1 MRPFQYFIGMLL
13 FVIIA
18 IASVIKQVQVYEIGY
33 KQSEIEQEIIDHK
46 EEIRILK
53 KKIAEKT
60 KLEYLKV
67 KAEEFGL
74 QLIPPEEAAKIANS
88 ND

>member
-1 MRPFQYFIGMLL
+1 MRPFQYFVGILA

-18 IASVIKQVQVYEIGY
+18 IASVVKQVQVFELGY
-33 KQSEIEQEIIDHK
+33 KQSKTEKTIVEKK

-53 KKIAEKT
+53 KKIAEKK
-60 KLEYLKV
+60 KLEYLKA

-74 QLIPPEEAAKIANS
+74 QIIPPEEAAKLKQ
-88 ND
+88 